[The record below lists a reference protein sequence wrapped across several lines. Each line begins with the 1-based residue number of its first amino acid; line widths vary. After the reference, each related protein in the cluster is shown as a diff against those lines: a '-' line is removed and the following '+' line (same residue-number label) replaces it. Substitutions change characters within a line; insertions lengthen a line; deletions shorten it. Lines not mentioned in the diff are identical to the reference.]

1 MEKYKNKILSISGE
15 PVSGKSTTVNKL
27 IELLKEEGYLEKNI
41 HLISTGN
48 KFREYF
54 NSIIQFIRDFMGN
67 KKELNIENKE
77 ELQTF
82 FNNAEYRKTLSKT
95 IINLIKTN
103 ATLNEFT
110 IQDANNRTDFKGI
123 RQIVDTVID
132 TDIKNLGE
140 EINKE
145 EHKEEV
151 WIIDSRLAFNN
162 IPESFSVRLTTNPK
176 VAGERLFLDETRG
189 IEDSKYKTV
198 EEAIKE
204 REKRRKGELSR
215 YIEKYGVN
223 LEDENNYDL
232 VIDTSY
238 SSVEDIAKVV
248 LECEECYNKKE
259 EFGRKWAHPMMFLPL
274 QRECDTLAA
283 GQSNMSLE
291 NMIHKIDKEG
301 YNPSESIKT
310 VKVDGNYYIID
321 GHHRNFASAYLD
333 KTLVPYEVLAE
344 NDEYYYE
351 GTHITAR
358 QRVNALSLNYLHG
371 HESFFDTDTNKF
383 SYKKIFP
390 EIFEKFQN
398 DIEK

>member
-140 EINKE
+140 
-145 EHKEEV
+145 
-151 WIIDSRLAFNN
+151 
-162 IPESFSVRLTTNPK
+162 
-176 VAGERLFLDETRG
+176 
-189 IEDSKYKTV
+189 
-198 EEAIKE
+198 
-204 REKRRKGELSR
+204 
-215 YIEKYGVN
+215 
-223 LEDENNYDL
+223 
-232 VIDTSY
+232 
-238 SSVEDIAKVV
+238 
-248 LECEECYNKKE
+248 
-259 EFGRKWAHPMMFLPL
+259 
-274 QRECDTLAA
+274 
-283 GQSNMSLE
+283 
-291 NMIHKIDKEG
+291 
-301 YNPSESIKT
+301 
-310 VKVDGNYYIID
+310 
-321 GHHRNFASAYLD
+321 
-333 KTLVPYEVLAE
+333 
-344 NDEYYYE
+344 
-351 GTHITAR
+351 
-358 QRVNALSLNYLHG
+358 
-371 HESFFDTDTNKF
+371 
-383 SYKKIFP
+383 
-390 EIFEKFQN
+390 
-398 DIEK
+398 